1 MHNFAYLD
9 FVQNFLLSLHIE
21 SEIVFTDEVLNVMK
35 KYYADRK
42 SLNFLR
48 VFTFLLIICIIIAL
62 KYLLYFLEAR
72 YPDYFALA
80 KITVP
85 EIIIWIFIALL
96 VTAYVIFLMI
106 ILPLWYRSVSYTV
119 SADEIVLRS
128 GIFINGTT
136 YVKMSSV
143 QYMTTISTPFSRYTS
158 FNFLLINA
166 YGGRLVMMFL
176 SHSDMEEIYKKVQSY
191 LSSRGGL

>member
-1 MHNFAYLD
+1 
-9 FVQNFLLSLHIE
+9 
-21 SEIVFTDEVLNVMK
+21 MK

-42 SLNFLR
+42 SLKFLR
-48 VFTFLLIICIIIAL
+48 VFTFLLIICIIAAL
-62 KYLLYFLEAR
+62 KYLLNFLEAR

-85 EIIIWIFIALL
+85 EIIIWIFIGLL
-96 VTAYVIFLMI
+96 VTAYVVFLMI
-106 ILPLWYRSVSYTV
+106 ILPLWYRSVSYTL
-119 SADEIVLRS
+119 SSDEIVTHS
-128 GIFINGTT
+128 GVFFTNTI
-136 YVKMSSV
+136 YVKMSSI
-143 QYMTTISTPFSRYTS
+143 QYTTTVSMPLSKYTS

-176 SHSDMEEIYKKVQSY
+176 SHSDMEDIHKKIRTY

>member
-1 MHNFAYLD
+1 
-9 FVQNFLLSLHIE
+9 
-21 SEIVFTDEVLNVMK
+21 MK

-42 SLNFLR
+42 SLKFLR
-48 VFTFLLIICIIIAL
+48 VFTFLLIICIIAAL
-62 KYLLYFLEAR
+62 KYLLNFLEAR

-85 EIIIWIFIALL
+85 EIIIWIFIGLL
-96 VTAYVIFLMI
+96 VTAYVVFLMI
-106 ILPLWYRSVSYTV
+106 ILPLWYRSVSYTL
-119 SADEIVLRS
+119 SSDEIVIHS
-128 GIFINGTT
+128 GVFFTNTI
-136 YVKMSSV
+136 YVKMSSI
-143 QYMTTISTPFSRYTS
+143 QYTTTVSMPLSKYTS

-176 SHSDMEEIYKKVQSY
+176 SHSDMEDIHKKIRTY

>member
-1 MHNFAYLD
+1 
-9 FVQNFLLSLHIE
+9 
-21 SEIVFTDEVLNVMK
+21 MK

-42 SLNFLR
+42 SLKFLR

-80 KITVP
+80 KITIP
-85 EIIIWIFIALL
+85 EIIIWIFIGLL
-96 VTAYVIFLMI
+96 VTAYVVFLMI
-106 ILPLWYRSVSYTV
+106 ILPLWYRSVSYAL
-119 SADEIVLRS
+119 SSDEIVMRS
-128 GIFINGTT
+128 GVFFSNTV
-136 YVKMSSV
+136 YVKMSSI
-143 QYMTTISTPFSRYTS
+143 QYTTTVSMPLSKYTS

-176 SHSDMEEIYKKVQSY
+176 SHSDMEEIHKKIRTY

>member
-1 MHNFAYLD
+1 
-9 FVQNFLLSLHIE
+9 
-21 SEIVFTDEVLNVMK
+21 MK

-42 SLNFLR
+42 SLKFLR
-48 VFTFLLIICIIIAL
+48 VFTFLLIIYIITAL

-72 YPDYFALA
+72 YPDYFAIP
-80 KITVP
+80 KFTVP
-85 EIIIWIFIALL
+85 EIIIWILIGLL

-106 ILPLWYRSVSYTV
+106 ILPLWYRSVSYTL
-119 SADEIVLRS
+119 SADEIIIRS
-128 GIFINGTT
+128 GVFFSNTV

-143 QYMTTISTPFSRYTS
+143 QYTTTVSMPLSKYTS

-176 SHSDMEEIYKKVQSY
+176 SHSDMEEIHKKIRTY

>member
-1 MHNFAYLD
+1 
-9 FVQNFLLSLHIE
+9 
-21 SEIVFTDEVLNVMK
+21 MK

-42 SLNFLR
+42 SLKFLR
-48 VFTFLLIICIIIAL
+48 VFTFLLIICIITAL

-72 YPDYFALA
+72 YPDYFAIP
-80 KITVP
+80 KFTVP
-85 EIIIWIFIALL
+85 EIIIWILIGLL

-106 ILPLWYRSVSYTV
+106 ILPLWYRSVSYTL
-119 SADEIVLRS
+119 SADEIIIRS
-128 GIFINGTT
+128 GVYFSNTV

-143 QYMTTISTPFSRYTS
+143 QYTTTVSMPLSKYTS

-176 SHSDMEEIYKKVQSY
+176 SHSDMEEIHKKIRTY

>member
-1 MHNFAYLD
+1 
-9 FVQNFLLSLHIE
+9 
-21 SEIVFTDEVLNVMK
+21 MK

-42 SLNFLR
+42 SLKFLR

-80 KITVP
+80 KITIP
-85 EIIIWIFIALL
+85 EIIIWIFIGLL
-96 VTAYVIFLMI
+96 VTAYVVFLMI
-106 ILPLWYRSVSYTV
+106 ILPLWYRSVSYTL
-119 SADEIVLRS
+119 SSDEIVMRS
-128 GIFINGTT
+128 GVFFSNTV
-136 YVKMSSV
+136 YVKMSSI
-143 QYMTTISTPFSRYTS
+143 QYTTTVSMPLSKYTS

-176 SHSDMEEIYKKVQSY
+176 SHSDMEEIHKKIRTY

>member
-1 MHNFAYLD
+1 
-9 FVQNFLLSLHIE
+9 
-21 SEIVFTDEVLNVMK
+21 MK

-42 SLNFLR
+42 SLKFLR

-72 YPDYFALA
+72 YPDYFAMP
-80 KITVP
+80 KFTVP
-85 EIIIWIFIALL
+85 EIIVWIFIGLL

-106 ILPLWYRSVSYTV
+106 ILPLWYRSVSYTL
-119 SADEIVLRS
+119 SADEIIIRS
-128 GIFINGTT
+128 GVFFSNTV
-136 YVKMSSV
+136 YVKMSSI
-143 QYMTTISTPFSRYTS
+143 QYTTTVSMPLSKYTS

-176 SHSDMEEIYKKVQSY
+176 SHSDMEEIHKKIRAY

>member
-1 MHNFAYLD
+1 
-9 FVQNFLLSLHIE
+9 
-21 SEIVFTDEVLNVMK
+21 MK

-42 SLNFLR
+42 SLKFLR
-48 VFTFLLIICIIIAL
+48 VFTFLLIICIITAL

-72 YPDYFALA
+72 YPDYFAIP
-80 KITVP
+80 KFTVP
-85 EIIIWIFIALL
+85 EIIIWILIGLL

-106 ILPLWYRSVSYTV
+106 ILPLWYRSVSYTL
-119 SADEIVLRS
+119 SADEIIIRS
-128 GIFINGTT
+128 GVFFSNTV

-143 QYMTTISTPFSRYTS
+143 QYTTTVSKPLSKYTS

-176 SHSDMEEIYKKVQSY
+176 SHSDMEEIHKKIRTY

>member
-1 MHNFAYLD
+1 
-9 FVQNFLLSLHIE
+9 
-21 SEIVFTDEVLNVMK
+21 MK

-42 SLNFLR
+42 SLKFLR
-48 VFTFLLIICIIIAL
+48 VFTFLLIICIITAL

-72 YPDYFALA
+72 YPDYFAIP
-80 KITVP
+80 KFTVP
-85 EIIIWIFIALL
+85 EIIIWILIGLL

-106 ILPLWYRSVSYTV
+106 ILPLWYRSVSYTL
-119 SADEIVLRS
+119 SADEIIIRS
-128 GIFINGTT
+128 GVFFSNTV

-143 QYMTTISTPFSRYTS
+143 QYTTTVSMPLSKYTS

-176 SHSDMEEIYKKVQSY
+176 SHSDMEEIHKKIRTY